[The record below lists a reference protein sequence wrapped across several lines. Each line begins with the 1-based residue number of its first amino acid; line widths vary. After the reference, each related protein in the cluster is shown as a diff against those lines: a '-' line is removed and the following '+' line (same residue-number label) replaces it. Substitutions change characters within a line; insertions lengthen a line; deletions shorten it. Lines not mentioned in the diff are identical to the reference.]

1 MEGRHH
7 LIPHG
12 VGPDGVLSGQGS
24 TAEQDEEQDE
34 VGEPGGI
41 DNAVTQDTD
50 PGGDRLGGW
59 KLREAGGQA
68 LLTNFCPIEGRR
80 IHLLSPSRLGGSM
93 TLQLCDALAG
103 HA

>member
-1 MEGRHH
+1 MPVATELEPQSELKGLYH

-12 VGPDGVLSGQGS
+12 VSPDGVLSGQGG

-50 PGGDRLGGW
+50 PGGTGW
-59 KLREAGGQA
+59 ED
-68 LLTNFCPIEGRR
+68 
-80 IHLLSPSRLGGSM
+80 GS
-93 TLQLCDALAG
+93 
-103 HA
+103 